1 MRMRAYGEYIF
12 CVFHQTKNISLE
24 DFMEK
29 IKNIL
34 GKIAMALAMIM
45 CMGSGIILF
54 GCDDGKN
61 MSVSVD
67 KSSVSIFLGE
77 TEDDTVSV
85 VASVA
90 NNGRASDQ
98 IFCSFENDRAS
109 LIKTEYLGNGKTQIF
124 IKGNIP
130 GLTQVKVHTKEKNKT
145 CDFKVEVVQP
155 LTGLNA
161 KTGVKTYVVKGQK
174 NKINIANLI
183 DFEPINTSHKDVVVS
198 IASEVSQDLAYIEQ
212 NGQGTFLYIDPS
224 FEGNNVAVKI
234 ESSNRPSVA
243 PVVLDFEVLNP
254 ILTQDEN
261 GNLKGINSISSSKS
275 INQILYP
282 QIQNGQNTIYLAH
295 NNLDYSE
302 EIITVE
308 IDRTNLSQNKELLL
322 TPVVTN
328 PNLAVVTQIERR
340 DSNAQKL
347 VFDITVVA
355 GNNVGSDCYL
365 YFELCYN
372 GYPNSKV
379 DTQQIKTQIL
389 SYDLIESLYFNGEQ
403 ALDVMTS
410 DLYTSYTSSVGLPLV
425 FDVYPTT
432 VHQDYRKLYI
442 STNDY
447 ALNDDG
453 TLNEN
458 SKIILLD
465 ENGRYLQKDIDGYI
479 VVDSGQKVYALARS
493 EFAGQSASIDVESKF
508 TKDYYQNADPSVKAN
523 KKTTINFSLLESVRE
538 ISFAGFAE
546 SDTNKNTFFFA
557 SNKAETQT
565 IYFDVKPANVKVSEK
580 YIEVGADFELV
591 KNSLKAEKYL
601 SETQGNVVGRRYSFD
616 VKSNPNNKTNIQS
629 LSISFE
635 NGRKIVGTL
644 HSFVELDETRV
655 NISLQSPNENSAVGK
670 LKYVTGISG
679 VVFET
684 AIKNGN
690 SAKLSINT
698 YGADY
703 VASYKFADCTDA
715 DQPQNYFSA
724 LADKARF
731 TNSTNILNS
740 ALLNGFS
747 FVSGNKV
754 GKTQVQILL
763 AGNKFS
769 KETNDGITYNR
780 LSAEQIELEKYFF
793 VEIYN
798 PVKSFEVS
806 QATVTLYSYES
817 VGFYNKQLSTT
828 SFGVFVNLNQTP
840 ATYSQINFTP
850 EHLNGYANVTFD
862 SENNIAYI
870 QALSTKDPLT
880 QTSSEVYSDGF
891 IKFEIEEFGVKQ
903 ILNVR
908 VIIRRATMVEGINVY
923 NVNKNSGIYME
934 IGKDQYFNMDVAVK
948 NSDAF
953 NKNLIYTFVP
963 DQNTNSSILTV
974 DKWTGRITLNGT
986 EGGTGKV
993 VITPQ
998 DCFSGENE
1006 PVLDFDN
1013 EYNKNHIEN
1022 VQLVIPITVAD
1033 GRSKATA
1040 IRIQDLSQIQNN
1052 TYHYILTKSCN
1063 AISLGNFSGGL
1074 YGDSTNPP
1082 TITFENNDSLFDNFS
1097 GIIEDIVFVGTAK
1110 NAFVAKTNKGTIK
1123 NITVDT
1129 YTNADGSYTASKVLG
1144 DGENAGGLVVQN
1156 DGQISNSKFFGQM
1169 QNGNYVGGICAT
1181 NNGVILECAVEFYT
1195 FADCI
1200 GELSGNV
1207 VGGLVA
1213 KMSGGKISQSYVY
1226 NYHNQNSLVATTKGA
1241 LVGEFE
1247 GGLIQ
1252 QSFAKTNS
1260 EKLVGNEDAVADQ
1273 TSQFNITNSFVI
1285 IQDIENDTLSNI
1297 TVNIDKKYLK
1307 GYSLAYD
1314 TKPNGYTTFNSY
1326 YNANKI
1332 YFSTNSVW
1340 AIDLNQNDGYPY
1352 LKDIQFEGAN
1362 AITNFVM
1369 QNTDQS
1375 LCDNQN
1381 SKAILFVYEKQSMVA
1396 TTPAEDAVISSW
1408 NTISF
1413 AKLFGLK
1420 SSNGVR
1426 AEFTNPQYKEY
1437 ANLYSNSIVLK
1448 KAGNIQLK
1456 IFSKYDYTK
1465 NKTFDIV
1472 ILNAIEDFKLM
1483 YQESQI
1489 FDGSVI
1495 RVKKSSTETFNLDF
1509 VKEKVAVDR
1518 PIALKQGDF
1527 KVLLNGKTITETGFA
1542 NQTGNMFS
1550 IDTARLDTNSI
1561 NFAISASILDDFNKI
1576 LNQNY
1581 NLTFTLSLYNGA
1593 DQISTDVSKVIR
1605 VQPLD
1610 VVKFDVTTLTDNF
1623 DEELDIQIFDKDGFE
1638 GFTEDE
1644 LYVGLF
1650 ENSNA
1655 DGFRPYTKQVYGMET
1670 DGSWTKISQVESYS
1684 YFKIVYSVKLQID
1697 ESYLNRPFEELD
1709 LTFDICSNLVKNVK
1723 TSVNVV
1729 YNSQSIERILF
1740 TNLNFSKWDKLTGYT
1755 FEDEPQNV
1763 VNRGKSSL
1771 LKINLYPAFADY
1783 SYVEITSSVADGQY
1797 LSLYPLTLENGYY
1810 KRQTNG
1816 YNVIDNGIRLPNNYQ
1831 NGDRLGIYNILVAVP
1846 SNIQVDT
1853 AFEIVVKAF
1862 NSRGEEQKTDKFTLV
1877 TRPLVAS
1884 TITIDGEDT
1893 KLMARG
1899 TYADIVV
1906 TTQLDQNLDSIK
1918 ISGQGKVSGI
1928 SLDKIEE
1935 IIDNERNVK
1944 VYTTKIFVGENAY
1957 FEEQDDSSFEVVATV
1972 SRNNG
1977 GIIEE
1982 RPSKVKVSVVD
1993 FLVDSI
1999 NLDVDSVDKTNLNV
2013 FLGIDKY
2020 LNFAFDTTTWEDTTY
2035 LDPTIQE
2042 AITKLRANVQKFVEQ
2057 NYFVANDPTGSDSY
2071 YIVNYHQGDEDYLSS
2086 TSARYKNLLNN
2097 LYYVNADGSS
2107 VKVLSASGYLNAN
2120 PYFDFDYSG
2129 NGKWSDT
2136 VGGKYLKIVGK
2147 STGTQKMR
2155 LVFAYLTPDKVK
2167 HELTF
2172 DFTITI
2178 KVYTDEDRPTQ
2189 ITTAEEFVA
2198 IQKQNDAQDFILM
2211 NDIELSYYVP
2221 FDTSKI
2227 KTFDGNNKIITIRSF
2242 DMSDDQ
2248 TNSLNLA
2255 LFSNVTADT
2264 ILKNIT
2270 VNYYHND
2277 NIIVDTTTY
2286 KTINFA
2292 GFAITNNGSITNGH
2306 VLAMRT
2312 NLSLANPT
2320 NDAGINISYTCG
2332 NIPSTIQSKI
2342 AGFVLNNN
2350 GVITNSRVGGE
2361 SFKKIYSNNVSVG
2374 DYALS
2379 KFTISGQGDIA
2390 GFVYENTGI
2399 ISSSFANN
2407 IALTNNTKS
2416 GIETA
2421 TAGFAVTNQSG
2432 SISLSYARGAY
2443 SKTNPNEIKTTG
2455 SVISTNSV
2463 GAGFVYKNNADIF
2476 DCYSNIKLKDT
2487 ANNSGRNSAGFVYN
2501 NAGNVN
2507 RCYSSS
2513 IIENS
2518 LTTQMN
2524 FNGVD
2529 DYGNLLNTGEIVN
2542 CYYYSPRDL
2551 SDDSDIK
2558 DMDETY
2564 GSGVLRVENFD
2575 TSDIF
2580 YGFSFAPLN
2589 SWNGVWTMTVGKGP
2603 ELISANNI
2611 AISSRYAVQTDENEF
2626 TFAFVEGYE
2635 YGSDANPILI
2645 SNETEF
2651 NQVFGNSN
2659 RTPVQQYYDKD
2670 KQIAFG
2676 NYRLIN
2682 NIDLSKLAT
2691 EEEDYVLISSLTSL
2705 VNNAV
2710 FDGNSLTISNLEL
2723 TSEIDS
2729 DQTGFG
2735 LFASILNNSAV
2746 LNTNVTLK
2754 GINASNI
2761 QNVGVI
2767 AGIVHDS
2774 TIANVNISSTRRG
2787 EISPVLGQNVAGG
2800 VAGMVFGDSS
2810 IVSAVVNGIEVSASY
2825 FDTNGSIRQKFVRTD
2840 SKQNVDNSKLSY
2852 AGGVVGILDLY
2863 YVDQYTQVGYDQEQ
2877 LVSSSHAALL
2887 HAKGGTIVKAGTVG
2901 GVIGYT
2907 GQNTYVRDAQFII
2920 ERVSAD
2926 YTSKI
2931 VSYGYSA
2938 GGLIGENHGDLT
2950 QSVVEH
2956 DRQTQNQIESNTSL
2970 YYKNTDGYNHGY
2982 DKLFVTPGAYSP
2994 IFVGG
2999 LVGQTFSGRITNSY
3013 SKANVIAQNA
3023 DYVGGLF
3030 GGIGDFDKLRK
3041 SKLGYNYFNEL
3052 YTFGDISSRDVDASS
3067 KNIGATTNVRGG
3079 VAGGIAGFCEFAEKT
3094 TLTDGEELVDIV
3106 FAGVNAVNFFSTNH
3120 DTTTEIGIE
3129 TTYIQFKNIYDFY
3142 GATYYDGKT
3151 VLANQYDKDTAL
3163 FTFANEKLD
3172 DGGSGYS
3179 YIPDIP
3185 SNHVVKNFFANQ
3197 TEYRPIESCYVKNG
3211 SVSRTVTD
3219 KIEPLS
3225 AITTP
3230 ATDGG
3235 YMDVIFRNNHWDPYK
3250 WERKPNE
3257 LLPRIL
3263 FSTSTSIIY
3272 IRTADDLKLM
3282 AKYPTKTFI
3291 IYGTGPNGD
3300 KKVFVDCSTVDDDF
3314 LQNIKNFRGVLKGYK
3329 NDEDGNPLFGLS
3341 YLSNLTHALIDDT
3354 QNGAV
3359 FTDFIIA
3366 NSGNA
3371 DVNSFIGSAILVENA
3386 NGVIFRNII
3395 LDDCQIATT
3404 SNKAAL
3410 LAGLATNCMFADI
3423 TVQNISKSDFVK
3435 QDTSKSTQ
3443 KAQYYAG
3450 VLAGSISGTR
3460 KTIIKDCVI
3469 SNQSKSSMGVLV
3481 EGNSTTK
3488 ATINAGGFVGGAS
3501 SGSIQIDASKQIIQS
3516 KENVTFKVEFVEQNV
3531 VGKPIY
3537 NVNLG
3542 MITGSASS
3550 MNFAITDAGM
3560 TVYGLLKVSDGA
3572 HIQNLNVGGLV
3583 GQTVNGGLTTISAQ
3597 NKTNNNICVN
3607 IDINNKSNVFV
3618 EDSNK
3623 SVLNVGGLIGKAN
3636 TKTSVS
3642 NINVFRESNEKYL
3655 IKQNDH
3661 IYVQTNNSYDNVGGL
3676 IGLANDGLVCTQT
3689 NYEAKLTYTG
3699 KDSSTGGAE
3708 GTVKYGG
3715 AIGYISNQ
3723 SSMSENMFFVTGFVN
3738 TANVQ
3743 IKNKNKVIAGGII
3756 GAINVLNQNN
3766 SNSTYDVV
3774 LGKEGQDD
3782 IDNNIIL
3789 EALYIDRLQ
3798 NSDIVAGGL
3807 IGDSAVG
3814 KGENDDRVRK
3824 ISLVNNQALGEVN
3837 INAKANINRDNDSLY
3852 LGGLV
3857 ARGNKNIKLVSN
3869 NSLTTIMANRIAS
3882 NNYRISAFVADAD
3895 FDINSSVRNTNCS
3908 DYNLCGVSSVEESAV
3923 SNTLAD
3929 NNIVSISTQTKN
3941 ILPSCFIKNE
3951 EWIFGTKF
3959 KPYDSSNLSNLEEFL
3974 QNTNAQINE
3983 NKQRTYL
3990 LLKDDISLTNA
4001 WDIKNFA
4008 ILGNGK
4014 TVKIDQASQDGI
4026 FVKQIDQN
4034 SYVAGLNLDIQSVF
4048 PTASDYTSTS
4058 IPQIEAQNMYA
4069 PVLEN
4074 NGTIYGVTVATKSNV
4089 ASMNKIYVN
4098 AKTASGLVGINT
4110 GVISSCA
4117 GYLNITNIF
4126 DDYKI
4131 ISTNQD
4137 GYTYYSLDIATT
4149 AGLVAQNYGDV
4160 YASFT
4165 AGQIVGDYS
4174 NVFAISHDI
4183 LNPKID
4189 PTTNKA
4195 VYDDTSRPIVSHCY
4209 TILDCTKACKQ
4220 IAKDETTLVSL
4231 QDYETYN
4238 AVQLPGTDGKSQKPV
4253 YAHVFDIGA
4262 NSTCFYDIYGTGT
4275 TDQSGQDTRKFI
4287 TSQIF
4292 KPKFFESAQN
4302 TTEFEKFD
4310 TLKLWKFNSDY
4321 NFGYPILANS
4331 VFENEN
4337 SSFYAQSS
4345 QGERYAILNIGTLQM
4360 LESNSISSKFALA
4373 QNISIS
4379 DDMGFVN
4386 NNEFTN
4392 KDKKSNWN
4400 IIDLQNVD
4408 IDGNGY
4414 SISGFKLY
4422 FDETAVANNENKFA
4436 IFGQIDNSTLKN
4448 MYITEGQMTAINK
4461 TAINKAV
4468 YIGVLAGKI
4477 SSSTLENITIAGFD
4491 VEVDVTFAD
4500 DAEAVNPF
4508 GDGNQNGPVEF
4519 FGTIAGYA
4527 NNNSQFEK
4535 IDVSN
4540 TVHVR
4545 NNNTSNMISMV
4556 GGLIGYGQNITVQ
4569 NNEISNYMHLDQ
4581 QSKSSKHS
4589 VYVGFGKDIT
4599 VQNNVHSGYMDA
4611 MASSYKP
4618 KNNDQINISKDAITG
4633 DYSEYFDV
4641 KTLWNLQNAI
4651 NNFDA
4656 MKKLGKKV
4664 NFLVSD
4670 FVPKDISDDQPYKYY
4685 LENSPSWKPA
4695 KDAYY
4700 TIRNDHGPGYTFS
4713 YFTEP
4718 WENEKIFGES
4728 QQGSYLLNDYLCNNA
4743 EVKFNFNL
4751 LVGNTSYDQTNKNY
4765 GFVDGKD
4772 GQKNFITMDID
4783 ILTNYYGTMFF
4794 NLNGGFGPDQD
4805 MWLLKAGY
4813 EFSDRGA
4820 DNIQLQITVEEFKKL
4835 CELPAATEGKTLY
4848 DYFGINPDDLNVAE
4862 VTERNSY
4869 KNLYQTVQGLMPQN
4883 GGNGTKQS
4891 PYIVKTEQ
4899 EMIWCL
4905 SNDKSF
4911 VLEKS
4916 VNLGN
4921 VTKIYTLGETG
4932 IFGNGNFVKYKT
4944 NGDGTLLK
4952 STDDDKSLN
4961 ISNLST
4967 YNINYAGINN
4977 AMLDKNNSKS
4987 SLLNVKSFGL
4997 ANSAFEK
5004 ISDTEHKQQILS
5016 GITLDN
5022 QGKIANCSN
5031 FKTLVGTDG
5040 KDGDAVSGFKENG
5053 LDGKDGISG
5062 WDANLLGGIA
5072 GLSQNNIT
5080 GCFNQGVMV
5089 GANGGDGSDGI
5100 NGVDG
5105 GNANAKEKN
5114 YAKDAGN
5121 GGIGGHGGNASII
5134 GGIVAKSYKSIIS
5147 GKNNATL
5154 YAGKG
5159 GKGGAGGAGGKGGDS
5174 SSNSMDV
5181 LDTVLTKLGRPI
5193 WKLVGDEISYKSS
5206 TLPATAGGAG
5216 GAGGNGGASLVGSIA
5231 GTIFSDDLKD
5241 YGDVSKINVD
5251 MAFQGSGG
5259 KGGKGGNGGKSVA
5272 YMATPETGW
5281 WISVIGAGASGGGA
5295 GGNGYNGNDSSVVQ
5309 ICAQSINKYDSKL
5322 IEEYP
5327 DFFASSGTKGSQ
5339 YSQSAGDTILYTN
5352 ICEGGAGG
5360 TGNVNGFKGTSN
5372 AGTSFVPGKI
5382 PGEHGAGVVQSA
5394 AAAWAPALT
5403 AYLIAFTPTLK
5414 TTAFAVLSTATATL
5428 LSATGNV
5435 YYVLD
5440 KANKNKCSESA
5451 GGNDVQV
5458 SSKQTITPSPYGG
5471 GIPAL
5476 KWEKNDNKLQS
5487 KINDLSIINSV
5498 YYTLQ
5503 ADENK
5508 DKYQLLLTDDVTVQ
5522 NAEAQYKLC
5531 IELNGDGHRIIIDS
5545 ESPREIPLFDIS
5557 TSGKITKTYFA
5568 LDISASTDCGKYS
5581 AWQFVTNDK
5590 SKVTNGSVSDCQITK
5605 CKISVDATKLEYI
5618 LANNFDS
5625 DQIKT
5630 LEEEINKGWWN
5641 FKEFEFASGNGTK
5654 DNPYILTGIEQ
5665 WNAFVRYSNL
5675 GLSGTYFILDTNL
5688 IIGWK
5693 GDLAGNTI
5701 IDTFENHLNGNGSCL
5716 TLGQDEDINIYD
5728 SFVNTNK
5735 GTIKNLT
5742 IAGYVQQS
5750 AVAADLSVGTIDN
5763 VTVKATVQNNGENQ
5777 KDISGFV
5784 YENQGTISNSRF
5796 EGKIEN
5802 NNGGAY
5808 GFAVTN
5814 TGNITGCSTDEYVT
5828 IKSFGGDAAGCVKN
5842 NRQGAEITS
5851 FVNNAKITAN
5861 QLNAEEVIESVSD
5874 VAKGNGHNAAGVA
5887 INNYGT
5893 ISKSTNNGAIT
5904 ASSASDCNFDSEIE
5918 YTYKDNNGGTIT
5930 EKSIISGC
5938 SGGNAAGIAIYNV
5951 DPSSISY
5958 ETDSDGNP
5966 TSNYGKPSIVG
5977 TLTNCKNYGIITAG
5991 SGGNN
5996 SHSNGIGGD
6005 GGSAGDICIPYVI
6018 IKTTTDTDGNTKTET
6033 INNYGNIKI
6042 DKDSDFGNGYYS
6054 TTTDEESGQIKV
6066 SQIFLIQGIAGTGG
6080 KQNGNGNIG
6089 KVWQAVTTGEI
6100 VEKTIVKVGEVVT
6113 Q

>member
-1 MRMRAYGEYIF
+1 
-12 CVFHQTKNISLE
+12 
-24 DFMEK
+24 MEK

-130 GLTQVKVHTKEKNKT
+130 GSTQVKVHTKEKNKT

-198 IASEVSQDLAYIEQ
+198 IASEVTQDLAYIEQ
-212 NGQGTFLYIDPS
+212 NEQGTFLYIDPS
-224 FEGNNVAVKI
+224 FEGDNVAVKI

-282 QIQNGQNTIYLAH
+282 QIKNGQNTIYLAH

-328 PNLAVVTQIERR
+328 PDLAVVTQIERR

-347 VFDITVVA
+347 FFDITVVA

-465 ENGRYLQKDIDGYI
+465 ENGRYLQKDNDGYI

-670 LKYVTGISG
+670 LMYVTGISG

-715 DQPQNYFSA
+715 DQAQNYFSA

-850 EHLNGYANVTFD
+850 EHLNGYADVTFD

-1022 VQLVIPITVAD
+1022 VQLVIPIIVAD

-1074 YGDSTNPP
+1074 YGDNTNPP

-1156 DGQISNSKFFGQM
+1156 DGQISNSKFFGQI

-1226 NYHNQNSLVATTKGA
+1226 NYHNQNSLIATTKGA

-1260 EKLVGNEDAVADQ
+1260 EKLVGNEDAVAEQ

-1332 YFSTNSVW
+1332 YFSNNSVW
-1340 AIDLNQNDGYPY
+1340 AINLNQNDGYPY

-1472 ILNAIEDFKLM
+1472 ILNAIEDCKLM

-1576 LNQNY
+1576 LNPNY

-1644 LYVGLF
+1644 MYVGLF

-1670 DGSWTKISQVESYS
+1670 DGSWTKISQVGSYS

-1763 VNRGKSSL
+1763 VNPGKSSL

-1853 AFEIVVKAF
+1853 AFEIVVKAY

-1935 IIDNERNVK
+1935 IIDNEKNVK

-1957 FEEQDDSSFEVVATV
+1957 FEEQDDSSFEIVATV

-1999 NLDVDSVDKTNLNV
+1999 NLDVDSVDKNNLNV

-2670 KQIAFG
+2670 KKIAFG

-2863 YVDQYTQVGYDQEQ
+2863 YVDQYTQVGYDQEH

-2938 GGLIGENHGDLT
+2938 GGLIGENYGDLT

-3106 FAGVNAVNFFSTNH
+3106 FAGVNAVNFFSTEH
-3120 DTTTEIGIE
+3120 DTITQTENQTTSL
-3129 TTYIQFKNIYDFY
+3129 QFENIYDFY

-3211 SVSRTVTD
+3211 DVKRTITD

-3329 NDEDGNPLFGLS
+3329 NDENGNPLFGLS

-3371 DVNSFIGSAILVENA
+3371 YVNSFIGSAILVENA

-3481 EGNSTTK
+3481 EGNSRTE

-3560 TVYGLLKVSDGA
+3560 TVYGLLKMSDGA

-3597 NKTNNNICVN
+3597 NKNNNICIN
-3607 IDINNKSNVFV
+3607 IDIDNSSNTFV
-3618 EDSNK
+3618 ENAM
-3623 SVLNVGGLIGKAN
+3623 SVLNIGGLIGKSNSKVA
-3636 TKTSVS
+3636 VS
-3642 NINVFRESNEKYL
+3642 NINIFHESNERYL
-3655 IKQNDH
+3655 IKNNDH
-3661 IYVQTNNSYDNVGGL
+3661 VYIQTNNSYDNIGGL

-3689 NYEAKLTYTG
+3689 NYEAITTYIG
-3699 KDSSTGGAE
+3699 KDSLNGGAK

-4034 SYVAGLNLDIQSVF
+4034 SYVAGLNLDIQSVY

-4089 ASMNKIYVN
+4089 ASIDKIYVN

-4117 GYLNITNIF
+4117 GYLNITNVF

-4165 AGQIVGDYS
+4165 AGKIVGDYS
-4174 NVFAISHDI
+4174 NVYAISHDI

-4189 PTTNKA
+4189 STTNKA
-4195 VYDDTSRPIVSHCY
+4195 VYGDTSRPIVSHCY

-4231 QDYETYN
+4231 QDYETYK
-4238 AVQLPGTDGKSQKPV
+4238 AVQLPGSSQKPV

-4275 TDQSGQDTRKFI
+4275 NDQSGQETRKFI

-4302 TTEFEKFD
+4302 TTFEEFD
-4310 TLKLWKFNSDY
+4310 VLKLWKFNSDY

-4331 VFENEN
+4331 VFENEK

-4360 LESNSISSKFALA
+4360 LESNSIPSKFALA

-4386 NNEFTN
+4386 NNKFTN
-4392 KDKKSNWN
+4392 KDKQSNWN

-4414 SISGFKLY
+4414 SISGFKLSLEDAKNY
-4422 FDETAVANNENKFA
+4422 DEQKYVA
-4436 IFGQIDNSTLKN
+4436 IF
-4448 MYITEGQMTAINK
+4448 A
-4461 TAINKAV
+4461 
-4468 YIGVLAGKI
+4468 
-4477 SSSTLENITIAGFD
+4477 
-4491 VEVDVTFAD
+4491 
-4500 DAEAVNPF
+4500 
-4508 GDGNQNGPVEF
+4508 
-4519 FGTIAGYA
+4519 
-4527 NNNSQFEK
+4527 
-4535 IDVSN
+4535 
-4540 TVHVR
+4540 
-4545 NNNTSNMISMV
+4545 
-4556 GGLIGYGQNITVQ
+4556 
-4569 NNEISNYMHLDQ
+4569 
-4581 QSKSSKHS
+4581 
-4589 VYVGFGKDIT
+4589 
-4599 VQNNVHSGYMDA
+4599 
-4611 MASSYKP
+4611 
-4618 KNNDQINISKDAITG
+4618 
-4633 DYSEYFDV
+4633 
-4641 KTLWNLQNAI
+4641 
-4651 NNFDA
+4651 
-4656 MKKLGKKV
+4656 
-4664 NFLVSD
+4664 
-4670 FVPKDISDDQPYKYY
+4670 
-4685 LENSPSWKPA
+4685 
-4695 KDAYY
+4695 
-4700 TIRNDHGPGYTFS
+4700 
-4713 YFTEP
+4713 
-4718 WENEKIFGES
+4718 
-4728 QQGSYLLNDYLCNNA
+4728 
-4743 EVKFNFNL
+4743 
-4751 LVGNTSYDQTNKNY
+4751 
-4765 GFVDGKD
+4765 
-4772 GQKNFITMDID
+4772 
-4783 ILTNYYGTMFF
+4783 
-4794 NLNGGFGPDQD
+4794 
-4805 MWLLKAGY
+4805 
-4813 EFSDRGA
+4813 
-4820 DNIQLQITVEEFKKL
+4820 
-4835 CELPAATEGKTLY
+4835 
-4848 DYFGINPDDLNVAE
+4848 
-4862 VTERNSY
+4862 
-4869 KNLYQTVQGLMPQN
+4869 
-4883 GGNGTKQS
+4883 
-4891 PYIVKTEQ
+4891 
-4899 EMIWCL
+4899 
-4905 SNDKSF
+4905 
-4911 VLEKS
+4911 
-4916 VNLGN
+4916 
-4921 VTKIYTLGETG
+4921 
-4932 IFGNGNFVKYKT
+4932 
-4944 NGDGTLLK
+4944 
-4952 STDDDKSLN
+4952 N
-4961 ISNLST
+4961 ISN
-4967 YNINYAGINN
+4967 
-4977 AMLDKNNSKS
+4977 
-4987 SLLNVKSFGL
+4987 
-4997 ANSAFEK
+4997 
-5004 ISDTEHKQQILS
+5004 
-5016 GITLDN
+5016 
-5022 QGKIANCSN
+5022 
-5031 FKTLVGTDG
+5031 
-5040 KDGDAVSGFKENG
+5040 
-5053 LDGKDGISG
+5053 
-5062 WDANLLGGIA
+5062 
-5072 GLSQNNIT
+5072 
-5080 GCFNQGVMV
+5080 
-5089 GANGGDGSDGI
+5089 
-5100 NGVDG
+5100 
-5105 GNANAKEKN
+5105 
-5114 YAKDAGN
+5114 
-5121 GGIGGHGGNASII
+5121 
-5134 GGIVAKSYKSIIS
+5134 
-5147 GKNNATL
+5147 
-5154 YAGKG
+5154 
-5159 GKGGAGGAGGKGGDS
+5159 
-5174 SSNSMDV
+5174 
-5181 LDTVLTKLGRPI
+5181 
-5193 WKLVGDEISYKSS
+5193 
-5206 TLPATAGGAG
+5206 
-5216 GAGGNGGASLVGSIA
+5216 
-5231 GTIFSDDLKD
+5231 
-5241 YGDVSKINVD
+5241 
-5251 MAFQGSGG
+5251 
-5259 KGGKGGNGGKSVA
+5259 SV
-5272 YMATPETGW
+5272 
-5281 WISVIGAGASGGGA
+5281 
-5295 GGNGYNGNDSSVVQ
+5295 
-5309 ICAQSINKYDSKL
+5309 
-5322 IEEYP
+5322 
-5327 DFFASSGTKGSQ
+5327 
-5339 YSQSAGDTILYTN
+5339 
-5352 ICEGGAGG
+5352 
-5360 TGNVNGFKGTSN
+5360 
-5372 AGTSFVPGKI
+5372 
-5382 PGEHGAGVVQSA
+5382 
-5394 AAAWAPALT
+5394 
-5403 AYLIAFTPTLK
+5403 
-5414 TTAFAVLSTATATL
+5414 
-5428 LSATGNV
+5428 
-5435 YYVLD
+5435 
-5440 KANKNKCSESA
+5440 
-5451 GGNDVQV
+5451 
-5458 SSKQTITPSPYGG
+5458 
-5471 GIPAL
+5471 
-5476 KWEKNDNKLQS
+5476 
-5487 KINDLSIINSV
+5487 
-5498 YYTLQ
+5498 
-5503 ADENK
+5503 
-5508 DKYQLLLTDDVTVQ
+5508 
-5522 NAEAQYKLC
+5522 
-5531 IELNGDGHRIIIDS
+5531 
-5545 ESPREIPLFDIS
+5545 
-5557 TSGKITKTYFA
+5557 
-5568 LDISASTDCGKYS
+5568 
-5581 AWQFVTNDK
+5581 
-5590 SKVTNGSVSDCQITK
+5590 
-5605 CKISVDATKLEYI
+5605 
-5618 LANNFDS
+5618 
-5625 DQIKT
+5625 
-5630 LEEEINKGWWN
+5630 
-5641 FKEFEFASGNGTK
+5641 
-5654 DNPYILTGIEQ
+5654 
-5665 WNAFVRYSNL
+5665 
-5675 GLSGTYFILDTNL
+5675 
-5688 IIGWK
+5688 
-5693 GDLAGNTI
+5693 
-5701 IDTFENHLNGNGSCL
+5701 
-5716 TLGQDEDINIYD
+5716 
-5728 SFVNTNK
+5728 
-5735 GTIKNLT
+5735 IKNL
-5742 IAGYVQQS
+5742 
-5750 AVAADLSVGTIDN
+5750 
-5763 VTVKATVQNNGENQ
+5763 
-5777 KDISGFV
+5777 
-5784 YENQGTISNSRF
+5784 
-5796 EGKIEN
+5796 
-5802 NNGGAY
+5802 
-5808 GFAVTN
+5808 
-5814 TGNITGCSTDEYVT
+5814 
-5828 IKSFGGDAAGCVKN
+5828 
-5842 NRQGAEITS
+5842 
-5851 FVNNAKITAN
+5851 
-5861 QLNAEEVIESVSD
+5861 
-5874 VAKGNGHNAAGVA
+5874 
-5887 INNYGT
+5887 
-5893 ISKSTNNGAIT
+5893 
-5904 ASSASDCNFDSEIE
+5904 
-5918 YTYKDNNGGTIT
+5918 
-5930 EKSIISGC
+5930 
-5938 SGGNAAGIAIYNV
+5938 
-5951 DPSSISY
+5951 
-5958 ETDSDGNP
+5958 
-5966 TSNYGKPSIVG
+5966 
-5977 TLTNCKNYGIITAG
+5977 
-5991 SGGNN
+5991 
-5996 SHSNGIGGD
+5996 
-6005 GGSAGDICIPYVI
+6005 
-6018 IKTTTDTDGNTKTET
+6018 
-6033 INNYGNIKI
+6033 
-6042 DKDSDFGNGYYS
+6042 
-6054 TTTDEESGQIKV
+6054 
-6066 SQIFLIQGIAGTGG
+6066 
-6080 KQNGNGNIG
+6080 
-6089 KVWQAVTTGEI
+6089 
-6100 VEKTIVKVGEVVT
+6100 
-6113 Q
+6113 

>member
-130 GLTQVKVHTKEKNKT
+130 GSTQVKVHTKEKNKT

-212 NGQGTFLYIDPS
+212 NEQGTFLYIDPS
-224 FEGNNVAVKI
+224 FEGDNVAVKI

-308 IDRTNLSQNKELLL
+308 IDRTNLSQNKELRL

-465 ENGRYLQKDIDGYI
+465 ENGRYLQKDNDGYI

-601 SETQGNVVGRRYSFD
+601 SDTQGNVVGRRYSFD

-670 LKYVTGISG
+670 LMYVTGISG

-715 DQPQNYFSA
+715 DQAQNYFSA

-850 EHLNGYANVTFD
+850 EHLNGYADVTFD

-1013 EYNKNHIEN
+1013 EYSKNHIEN

-1156 DGQISNSKFFGQM
+1156 DGQISNSKFFGQI

-1260 EKLVGNEDAVADQ
+1260 EKLVGNEDAVAEQ

-1332 YFSTNSVW
+1332 YFSNNSVW
-1340 AIDLNQNDGYPY
+1340 AINLNQNDGYPY

-1670 DGSWTKISQVESYS
+1670 DGSWTKISQVGSYS

-1763 VNRGKSSL
+1763 VNPGKSSL

-1853 AFEIVVKAF
+1853 AFEIVVKAY

-1935 IIDNERNVK
+1935 IIDNEKNVK

-1957 FEEQDDSSFEVVATV
+1957 FEEQDDSSFEIVATV

-1999 NLDVDSVDKTNLNV
+1999 NLDVDSVDKNNLNV

-2670 KQIAFG
+2670 KKIAFG

-2863 YVDQYTQVGYDQEQ
+2863 YVDQYTQVGYDQEH

-2938 GGLIGENHGDLT
+2938 GGLIGENYGDLT

-3094 TLTDGEELVDIV
+3094 TLTDSEELVDIV
-3106 FAGVNAVNFFSTNH
+3106 FAGVNAVNFFSTEH
-3120 DTTTEIGIE
+3120 DTITQTENQTTSL
-3129 TTYIQFKNIYDFY
+3129 QFENIYDFY

-3211 SVSRTVTD
+3211 DVKRTITD

-3329 NDEDGNPLFGLS
+3329 NDQDGNPLFGLS

-3450 VLAGSISGTR
+3450 VFAGSISGTR

-3481 EGNSTTK
+3481 EGNSTTE

-3560 TVYGLLKVSDGA
+3560 TVYGLLKMSDGA

-3597 NKTNNNICVN
+3597 NKNNNICIN
-3607 IDINNKSNVFV
+3607 IDIDNSSNTFV
-3618 EDSNK
+3618 ENAM
-3623 SVLNVGGLIGKAN
+3623 SVLNIGGLIGKSNSKVA
-3636 TKTSVS
+3636 VS
-3642 NINVFRESNEKYL
+3642 NINIFHESNERYL
-3655 IKQNDH
+3655 IKNNDH
-3661 IYVQTNNSYDNVGGL
+3661 VYIQTNNSYDNIGGL

-3689 NYEAKLTYTG
+3689 NYEAITTYIG
-3699 KDSSTGGAE
+3699 KDSLNGGAK

-3715 AIGYISNQ
+3715 TIGYISNQ

-3837 INAKANINRDNDSLY
+3837 INAKANINRDNDSLYLY

-4014 TVKIDQASQDGI
+4014 TVKIDQASTDGVFI
-4026 FVKQIDQN
+4026 KNIDQN
-4034 SYVAGLNLDIQSVF
+4034 SYIAGLNLDIQSVY

-4089 ASMNKIYVN
+4089 ASIDKIYVN

-4117 GYLNITNIF
+4117 GYLNITNVF

-4174 NVFAISHDI
+4174 NVYAISHDI

-4189 PTTNKA
+4189 STTNKA

-4231 QDYETYN
+4231 QDYETYK
-4238 AVQLPGTDGKSQKPV
+4238 AVQLPGSSQKPV

-4275 TDQSGQDTRKFI
+4275 NDQSGQETRKFI

-4302 TTEFEKFD
+4302 TTFEEFD
-4310 TLKLWKFNSDY
+4310 VLKLWKFNSDY

-4331 VFENEN
+4331 VFENEK

-4360 LESNSISSKFALA
+4360 LESNSIPSKFALA

-4386 NNEFTN
+4386 NKEYI
-4392 KDKKSNWN
+4392 KGKQSNWN

-4414 SISGFKLY
+4414 SISGFKLSLEDAKNY
-4422 FDETAVANNENKFA
+4422 DEQKYVA
-4436 IFGQIDNSTLKN
+4436 IFANISNSVIKN
-4448 MYITEGQMTAINK
+4448 LYLTEGQINVGTATTTDTSTTCTPADN
-4461 TAINKAV
+4461 NV
-4468 YIGVLAGKI
+4468 YVGVLAGKI
-4477 SSSTLENITIAGFD
+4477 SNSTLSDMTITGFD
-4491 VEVDVTFAD
+4491 VDINL
-4500 DAEAVNPF
+4500 DAKDKSSESTNAKLY
-4508 GDGNQNGPVEF
+4508 

-4527 NNNSQFEK
+4527 SETSTLKDRTFEK
-4535 IDVSN
+4535 FDVSN
-4540 TVHVR
+4540 TIHTR
-4545 NNNTSNMISMV
+4545 GNILSNI
-4556 GGLIGYGQNITVQ
+4556 GGLVGYGQKITVQ
-4569 NNEISNYMHLDQ
+4569 NNEISNYMHLDS
-4581 QSKSSKHS
+4581 QSPSSKYS
-4589 VYVGFGKDIT
+4589 VYVGYGKDIT
-4599 VQNNVHSGYMDA
+4599 VQNNTHSGYMDVEH
-4611 MASSYKP
+4611 SLYQP
-4618 KNNDQINISKDAITG
+4618 TKNSGIGISDSGVLGKDAK
-4633 DYSEYFDV
+4633 YFDDDG

-4651 NNFDA
+4651 NDFDA

-4670 FVPKDISDDQPYKYY
+4670 FVPKEISDDQLYKYF

-4713 YFTEP
+4713 YLNRPGEDAD
-4718 WENEKIFGES
+4718 IFGKDQYS
-4728 QQGSYLLNDYLCNNA
+4728 NYLKWDLKYNSVDI
-4743 EVKFNFNL
+4743 KFYFDL
-4751 LVGNTSYDQTNKNY
+4751 LSSKTSYDQSNKNY
-4765 GFVDGKD
+4765 GIADGKEES
-4772 GQKNFITMDID
+4772 GNLVTISITMYSD
-4783 ILTNYYGTMFF
+4783 YYGEMFF
-4794 NLNGGFGPDQD
+4794 DLYSTGGGFDEKED
-4805 MWLLKAGY
+4805 TWLINAGY
-4813 EFSDRGA
+4813 KFSDRGYS
-4820 DNIQLQITVEEFKKL
+4820 DLLLKITVEEFKKL
-4835 CELPAATEGKTLY
+4835 CELPTAVEGETLY

-4869 KNLYQTVQGLMPQN
+4869 NNLYQTVQGLMPQN
-4883 GGNGTKQS
+4883 GGKGTKQS

-4905 SNDKSF
+4905 ANDKSF

-4921 VTKIYTLGETG
+4921 ITKIYTLGETG

-4944 NGDGTLLK
+4944 NGNGTLLK
-4952 STDDDKSLN
+4952 STDGKALN
-4961 ISNLST
+4961 LSNFST
-4967 YNINYAGINN
+4967 YNINYAGIDN
-4977 AMLDKNNSKS
+4977 ALLDKNNENSK
-4987 SLLNVKSFGL
+4987 LINVKSFGL
-4997 ANSAFEK
+4997 ANSDFKK
-5004 ISDTEHKQQILS
+5004 ISDKEHNTHILS
-5016 GITLDN
+5016 GITREN
-5022 QGKIANCSN
+5022 QGSITNCSN

-5062 WDANLLGGIA
+5062 WDANLLGGIV
-5072 GLSQNNIT
+5072 GTSSGNVM

-5089 GANGGDGSDGI
+5089 GANGGNGSDGI

-5105 GNANAKEKN
+5105 GNADAKEKN
-5114 YAKDAGN
+5114 YATDAGN
-5121 GGIGGHGGNASII
+5121 GGVGGHGGNASII
-5134 GGIVAKSYKSIIS
+5134 GGIVAKSQKSIIS

-5174 SSNSMDV
+5174 SSDSMDV

-5193 WKLVGDEISYKSS
+5193 WELLDDEISYKSS

-5458 SSKQTITPSPYGG
+5458 PSKQTITPSPYGG

-5654 DNPYILTGIEQ
+5654 DNPYILTGMEQ

-5675 GLSGTYFILDTNL
+5675 GLSGYYFKLSCNPTINLKREDASNTNFV
-5688 IIGWK
+5688 
-5693 GDLAGNTI
+5693 
-5701 IDTFENHLNGNGSCL
+5701 IDTFKNHLDGNNFTL
-5716 TLGQDEDINIYD
+5716 KLGQNENNDMFDGLVNINE
-5728 SFVNTNK
+5728 
-5735 GTIKNLT
+5735 GTIQNISISGVTK
-5742 IAGYVQQS
+5742 QS
-5750 AVAADLSVGTIDN
+5750 TVAYANIGTIDG
-5763 VTVKATVQNNGENQ
+5763 VTVSTIVQNNGENQ

-5784 YENQGTISNSRF
+5784 YENQGTISNSCF

-5842 NRQGAEITS
+5842 NRQDAVITK
-5851 FVNNAKITAN
+5851 FVNNATITAN
-5861 QLNAEEVIESVSD
+5861 QFNNDIISSAAD

-5893 ISKSTNNGAIT
+5893 ISESTNNGAIT

-5938 SGGNAAGIAIYNV
+5938 SGGNAAGISIYNI
-5951 DPSSISY
+5951 DMNSISY
-5958 ETDSDGNP
+5958 ETNADGTP

-6005 GGSAGDICIPYVI
+6005 GGNAGDICIPYV
-6018 IKTTTDTDGNTKTET
+6018 TVRSDSETQNNYGNVSGSPSFGNGYYNTKTET
-6033 INNYGNIKI
+6033 IVQEDGTEIQQTI
-6042 DKDSDFGNGYYS
+6042 VDK
-6054 TTTDEESGQIKV
+6054 
-6066 SQIFLIQGIAGTGG
+6066 IFLKQGIAGTGG

-6100 VEKTIVKVGEVVT
+6100 EEKTRVSVGDVVT

>member
-98 IFCSFENDRAS
+98 IFCSFANDRAS

-130 GLTQVKVHTKEKNKT
+130 GSTQVKVHTKEKNKT

-212 NGQGTFLYIDPS
+212 NEQGTFLYIDPS
-224 FEGNNVAVKI
+224 FEGDNVAVKI

-308 IDRTNLSQNKELLL
+308 IDRTNLSQNKELRL

-670 LKYVTGISG
+670 LMYVTGISG

-715 DQPQNYFSA
+715 DQAQNYFSA

-850 EHLNGYANVTFD
+850 EHLNGYADVTFD

-891 IKFEIEEFGVKQ
+891 IKFEIEEFGVNQ

-1006 PVLDFDN
+1006 PVLDLDN
-1013 EYNKNHIEN
+1013 EYSKKHIES

-1040 IRIQDLSQIQNN
+1040 IRIQDLSQIQNK

-1156 DGQISNSKFFGQM
+1156 DGQISNSKFFGQI

-1527 KVLLNGKTITETGFA
+1527 KVLLNGKAITETGFA

-1670 DGSWTKISQVESYS
+1670 DGSWTKISQIGSYS

-1763 VNRGKSSL
+1763 VNPGKSSL

-1853 AFEIVVKAF
+1853 AFEIVVKAY

-1935 IIDNERNVK
+1935 IIDNEKNVK

-1957 FEEQDDSSFEVVATV
+1957 FEEQDDSSFEIVATV

-1999 NLDVDSVDKTNLNV
+1999 NLDVDSVDKNNLNV

-2178 KVYTDEDRPTQ
+2178 KVYTDEDRSTQ

-2589 SWNGVWTMTVGKGP
+2589 AWNGVWTMTVGKGP

-2670 KQIAFG
+2670 KKIAFG

-2852 AGGVVGILDLY
+2852 AGGVVGVLDLY

-2877 LVSSSHAALL
+2877 LVPSSHAALL

-2920 ERVSAD
+2920 ERISTE

-2938 GGLIGENHGDLT
+2938 GGLIGENYGDLT

-2970 YYKNTDGYNHGY
+2970 YYKNPDGYNHGY
-2982 DKLFVTPGAYSP
+2982 DKLFVTPDAYSP

-3067 KNIGATTNVRGG
+3067 KNIGVTTNVRGG

-3094 TLTDGEELVDIV
+3094 TLTDSEELVDIV
-3106 FAGVNAVNFFSTNH
+3106 FAGVNAVNFFSTEH
-3120 DTTTEIGIE
+3120 DTITQTENQTTSL
-3129 TTYIQFKNIYDFY
+3129 QFENIYDFY

-3481 EGNSTTK
+3481 EGNSTTE

-3501 SGSIQIDASKQIIQS
+3501 SGSIQIYASKQIIQS

-3560 TVYGLLKVSDGA
+3560 TVYGLLKMSDGA

-3597 NKTNNNICVN
+3597 NKNNNICIN
-3607 IDINNKSNVFV
+3607 IDIDNSSNTFV
-3618 EDSNK
+3618 ENAM
-3623 SVLNVGGLIGKAN
+3623 SVLNIGGLIGKSNSKVA
-3636 TKTSVS
+3636 VS
-3642 NINVFRESNEKYL
+3642 NINIFHESNERYL
-3655 IKQNDH
+3655 IKNNDH
-3661 IYVQTNNSYDNVGGL
+3661 VYIQTNNSYDNIGGL

-3689 NYEAKLTYTG
+3689 NYEAITTYIG
-3699 KDSSTGGAE
+3699 KDSLNGGAK

-3774 LGKEGQDD
+3774 LGKEGQGD

-4069 PVLEN
+4069 PVSEN

-4089 ASMNKIYVN
+4089 ASIDKIYVN

-4117 GYLNITNIF
+4117 GYLNITNVF

-4165 AGQIVGDYS
+4165 AGKIVGDYS
-4174 NVFAISHDI
+4174 NVYAISHDI

-4189 PTTNKA
+4189 STTNKA
-4195 VYDDTSRPIVSHCY
+4195 VYGDSSRPIVSHCY

-4275 TDQSGQDTRKFI
+4275 NDQSGQDISQFI

-4310 TLKLWKFNSDY
+4310 ILKLWKFDSDY

-4331 VFENEN
+4331 VFENEK

-4345 QGERYAILNIGTLQM
+4345 QNDRYAILNIGTLQM

-4386 NNEFTN
+4386 NKEYI
-4392 KDKKSNWN
+4392 KGKQSNWN

-4436 IFGQIDNSTLKN
+4436 IFGQINNSKLEN
-4448 MYITEGQMTAINK
+4448 LYLTEGQMIATNK
-4461 TAINKAV
+4461 TAINNAV

-4477 SSSTLENITIAGFD
+4477 SNSTLENITIAGFD
-4491 VEVDVTFAD
+4491 VEVDVKFTD
-4500 DAEAVNPF
+4500 TVNTS
-4508 GDGNQNGPVEF
+4508 GDGSENGFLEF

-4527 NNNSQFEK
+4527 KGITNGDEKSKFEN

-4540 TVHVR
+4540 TVHVK
-4545 NNNTSNMISMV
+4545 TDAKHKSAI
-4556 GGLIGYGQNITVQ
+4556 GDLIGEVKSICLEKSESANFTNIDY
-4569 NNEISNYMHLDQ
+4569 SNDNGGNLY
-4581 QSKSSKHS
+4581 S
-4589 VYVGFGKDIT
+4589 VYVAKKQDLT
-4599 VQNNVHSGYMDA
+4599 TSNNVYAGY
-4611 MASSYKP
+4611 
-4618 KNNDQINISKDAITG
+4618 NNV
-4633 DYSEYFDV
+4633 YE
-4641 KTLWNLQNAI
+4641 
-4651 NNFDA
+4651 
-4656 MKKLGKKV
+4656 
-4664 NFLVSD
+4664 
-4670 FVPKDISDDQPYKYY
+4670 QPE
-4685 LENSPSWKPA
+4685 EN
-4695 KDAYY
+4695 
-4700 TIRNDHGPGYTFS
+4700 T
-4713 YFTEP
+4713 
-4718 WENEKIFGES
+4718 ES
-4728 QQGSYLLNDYLCNNA
+4728 QEDKDNARTMMKLSNTIND
-4743 EVKFNFNL
+4743 E
-4751 LVGNTSYDQTNKNY
+4751 SQ
-4765 GFVDGKD
+4765 
-4772 GQKNFITMDID
+4772 
-4783 ILTNYYGTMFF
+4783 
-4794 NLNGGFGPDQD
+4794 
-4805 MWLLKAGY
+4805 
-4813 EFSDRGA
+4813 
-4820 DNIQLQITVEEFKKL
+4820 
-4835 CELPAATEGKTLY
+4835 
-4848 DYFGINPDDLNVAE
+4848 
-4862 VTERNSY
+4862 
-4869 KNLYQTVQGLMPQN
+4869 PQN

-4891 PYIVKTEQ
+4891 PYIVKIEQ

-4916 VNLGN
+4916 VNLRN
-4921 VTKIYTLGETG
+4921 VTKIYTLGETNV
-4932 IFGNGNFVKYKT
+4932 FGNGNFVKYKT
-4944 NGDGTLLK
+4944 NGNGTLLK
-4952 STDDDKSLN
+4952 STDGKALSL
-4961 ISNLST
+4961 SNLST
-4967 YNINYAGINN
+4967 YNINYAGTDN
-4977 AMLDKNNSKS
+4977 ALLDKNNANSK
-4987 SLLNVKSFGL
+4987 LVNVKSFGL
-4997 ANSAFEK
+4997 ANSDFTK
-5004 ISDTEHKQQILS
+5004 ISDKDHNAHIMS
-5016 GITLDN
+5016 GITCVN
-5022 QGKIANCSN
+5022 QGTITNCSN

-5040 KDGDAVSGFKENG
+5040 KDGDAVSGFKDNSF
-5053 LDGKDGISG
+5053 DGKDGISG

-5080 GCFNQGVMV
+5080 GCYNQGVIF
-5089 GANGGDGSDGI
+5089 GANGGDGSDGQP
-5100 NGVDG
+5100 GKDG
-5105 GNANAKEKN
+5105 ENAALDSEGKIRNNATN
-5114 YAKDAGN
+5114 SGD

-5134 GGIVAKSYKSIIS
+5134 GGIVAKSQKSIIS
-5147 GKNNATL
+5147 GKNNAAL

-5159 GKGGAGGAGGKGGDS
+5159 GNGGKGGAGGKGGDAAS
-5174 SSNSMDV
+5174 DNSNVDKAMFENFLSFLSVAIIDGFKMKFDSY
-5181 LDTVLTKLGRPI
+5181 TV
-5193 WKLVGDEISYKSS
+5193 
-5206 TLPATAGGAG
+5206 PATAGGAG
-5216 GAGGNGGASLVGSIA
+5216 GAGGNGGATLVGSIA
-5231 GTIFSDDLKD
+5231 GTIFSDNLKD
-5241 YGDVSKINVD
+5241 YGDVAKIKVD
-5251 MAFQGSGG
+5251 KSLQG
-5259 KGGKGGNGGKSVA
+5259 KGGAGGAGGNSGTRTAILV
-5272 YMATPETGW
+5272 TPDFGYKCV
-5281 WISVIGAGASGGGA
+5281 SGAGASGGGA

-5309 ICAQSINKYDSKL
+5309 ICAQSINKYDSYSNL
-5322 IEEYP
+5322 IKEYP
-5327 DFFASSGTKGSQ
+5327 EFFASSGEHGNQ
-5339 YSQSAGDTILYTN
+5339 YTN
-5352 ICEGGAGG
+5352 EKYSGNEKDNIDYYTKTLEGGKGGVGSGSVEGGNNSGADFVPTDIDSKAGLIQVGSATVLAGIAAIKLGNAYVKAGG
-5360 TGNVNGFKGTSN
+5360 V
-5372 AGTSFVPGKI
+5372 
-5382 PGEHGAGVVQSA
+5382 
-5394 AAAWAPALT
+5394 AL
-5403 AYLIAFTPTLK
+5403 
-5414 TTAFAVLSTATATL
+5414 ATAGFGTMSSGVFSVKTAL
-5428 LSATGNV
+5428 EKESRL
-5435 YYVLD
+5435 
-5440 KANKNKCSESA
+5440 CSA
-5451 GGNDVQV
+5451 GGSPFQLAEETKIT
-5458 SSKQTITPSPYGG
+5458 SSNYGG
-5471 GIPAL
+5471 GILAL
-5476 KWEKNDNKLQS
+5476 DWKCNNSLGKDQLE
-5487 KINDLSIINSV
+5487 INDLSTINSV

-5503 ADENK
+5503 DESNK
-5508 DKYQLLLTDDVTVQ
+5508 GNYQLILTEDVTVPKG
-5522 NAEAQYKLC
+5522 ARYKLLVELVGNGKTIS
-5531 IELNGDGHRIIIDS
+5531 IES
-5545 ESPREIPLFDIS
+5545 ESTDSPYNNSLFDMVKDKQ
-5557 TSGKITKTYFA
+5557 GNVMGMITNTNFA
-5568 LDISASTDCGKYS
+5568 LNISASADCGKYS
-5581 AWQFVTNDK
+5581 AWQFVTNDTT
-5590 SKVTNGSVSDCQITK
+5590 KVASDCQITSCNIK
-5605 CKISVDATKLEYI
+5605 VNATKLEYI
-5618 LANNFDS
+5618 LANDFDS
-5625 DQIKT
+5625 DQINT

-5654 DNPYILTGIEQ
+5654 ENPYILDGSDQ
-5665 WNAFVRYSNL
+5665 WTAFVKYSNL
-5675 GLSGTYFILDTNL
+5675 GLSGYYFKLSCNPTINLKREDASNTNFV
-5688 IIGWK
+5688 
-5693 GDLAGNTI
+5693 
-5701 IDTFENHLNGNGSCL
+5701 IDTFKNHLDGNNFTL
-5716 TLGQDEDINIYD
+5716 KLGQNENNDMFDGLVNINE
-5728 SFVNTNK
+5728 

-5750 AVAADLSVGTIDN
+5750 AVAYTNIGTIDGVIVN
-5763 VTVKATVQNNGENQ
+5763 ATVQNGGESQ

-5802 NNGGAY
+5802 KNGGAY

-5814 TGNITGCSTDEYVT
+5814 SGIISDCSTDKCTSITSYG
-5828 IKSFGGDAAGCVKN
+5828 SDAAGCVKN

-5893 ISKSTNNGAIT
+5893 ISESTNNGAIT

-5938 SGGNAAGIAIYNV
+5938 SGGNAAGIEIYNV

-5958 ETDSDGNP
+5958 ETDDK
-5966 TSNYGKPSIVG
+5966 GKPKTGYGEPSVVG
-5977 TLTNCKNYGIITAG
+5977 TITDCKNFGTITAG
-5991 SGGNN
+5991 AGGTN
-5996 SHSNGIGGD
+5996 SHQNGIGGD